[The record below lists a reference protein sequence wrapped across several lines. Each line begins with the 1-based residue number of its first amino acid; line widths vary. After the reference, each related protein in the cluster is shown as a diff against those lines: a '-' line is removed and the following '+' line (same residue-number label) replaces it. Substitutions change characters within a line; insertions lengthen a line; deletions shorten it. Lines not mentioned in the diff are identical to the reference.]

1 MRSECGRVVGGCLAC
16 DRGVEGLG
24 GYVSFTNGVNTQ
36 SVDRVGVMATQGH
49 MTDELEKC
57 GDYEVMCMFHLV
69 LLSHD
74 AATPTC
80 LRGPLWEEKTQL
92 QQESTSTCLPKP
104 QTLEDASSLPSIL
117 AQTYCRISTFQ
128 YLILPLHNYFNNLQK
143 RKSCWVFTPPK
154 ISPSPLTSLIRKE
167 SQLTE
172 SNTCHLIPNLS
183 PYPNS

>member
-92 QQESTSTCLPKP
+92 QQEINKYM
-104 QTLEDASSLPSIL
+104 SSETPNV
-117 AQTYCRISTFQ
+117 RR
-128 YLILPLHNYFNNLQK
+128 
-143 RKSCWVFTPPK
+143 RKFAAFYPGSDLLSHLDFSVSN
-154 ISPSPLTSLIRKE
+154 SPS
-167 SQLTE
+167 SQLFQQSPKKKKLLGFHSTKDI
-172 SNTCHLIPNLS
+172 SITSHFTHQKGITTHRIKYLP
-183 PYPNS
+183 PYP